1 MPSWQGE
8 YSGTPSQSGT
18 PSDHQGTHLLSG
30 ISPCVQHIFMQKIR
44 YFLAPSKVLLP
55 STHWSIFRGM
65 GTPLLKVLCGLFCGI
80 DIETGRIDNL
90 CVCAAGGAGR
100 TGGAAIF
107 SLVASSWPNHHASL
121 RMIMQYILSAH
132 RQVAQT
138 QDRSEQKRACGTH
151 RRVGNVINIMCSFD
165 HDDSGFPCSEYGI
178 HVSTT
183 LDWYP
188 A

>member
-1 MPSWQGE
+1 MAGKYLATISVLYQAVPAATWLVVRAANQLTRYPTWDFCHHPPSPPE
-8 YSGTPSQSGT
+8 PMV
-18 PSDHQGTHLLSG
+18 PAH
-30 ISPCVQHIFMQKIR
+30 
-44 YFLAPSKVLLP
+44 
-55 STHWSIFRGM
+55 
-65 GTPLLKVLCGLFCGI
+65 
-80 DIETGRIDNL
+80 
-90 CVCAAGGAGR
+90 
-100 TGGAAIF
+100 AI
-107 SLVASSWPNHHASL
+107 VASSWPNNHASL